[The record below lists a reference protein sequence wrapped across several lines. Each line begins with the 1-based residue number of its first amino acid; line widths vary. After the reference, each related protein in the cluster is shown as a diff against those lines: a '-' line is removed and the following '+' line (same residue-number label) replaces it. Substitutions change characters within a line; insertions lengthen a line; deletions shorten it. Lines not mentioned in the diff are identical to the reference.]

1 MRCDLP
7 ECDAGDYFEGV
18 GVGVGVG
25 DEVDDAACTAEPTN
39 CRNALASLSE
49 PVYCL
54 PLTITVGVPVSFAI
68 VEFGSGFVSTRF
80 VADDTQSLN
89 V

>member
-7 ECDAGDYFEGV
+7 ECEKAGDYFEGV

-25 DEVDDAACTAEPTN
+25 DEVDEAACTAEPTN
-39 CRNALASLSE
+39 CRNAFASLSA
-49 PVYCL
+49 PVYCW

-68 VEFGSGFVSTRF
+68 VEFGSGLVSTRSSP
-80 VADDTQSLN
+80 TSPSP
-89 V
+89 